1 MKHFM
6 LSVFVAW
13 STKSVFLLS
22 SLVNG
27 SLEVIVVY
35 LKGGIFIPIG
45 WTYDSHLPKGSQLC
59 TSGNIQS
66 TAVFSKKDE
75 KITKLWLI

>member
-13 STKSVFLLS
+13 STKSIFLLS
-22 SLVNG
+22 SLVNE

-59 TSGNIQS
+59 MSGKYPVKACFQ
-66 TAVFSKKDE
+66 SKKM
-75 KITKLWLI
+75 KK